1 MRRAIFVYFFI
12 IASMLSVGALGKY
25 ENFKEEYEVERIL
38 NERIAIIN
46 NFLYSEKDE
55 NDTRVLE
62 DLKDSL
68 TKMEAGAQLESDMSL
83 LTHIFYNPTDYE
95 YTTKV
100 KIKKIKTIDI
110 TENSIKMLANLEW
123 TILNNNSNNKIPVA
137 SSFIKDYNI
146 TCTIKNNNI
155 YLTNFKFVE

>member
-12 IASMLSVGALGKY
+12 ITSMLSVGALGRY
-25 ENFKEEYEVERIL
+25 ENFKEQYEVERLL

-46 NFLYSEKDE
+46 NFLYGEKDDKILE
-55 NDTRVLE
+55 NLKK
-62 DLKDSL
+62 DLSKI
-68 TKMEAGAQLESDMSL
+68 ENEAQLDSDISI
-83 LTHIFYNPTDYE
+83 LTHIYNNPTDYE

-100 KIKKIKTIDI
+100 KIKKIKSIEI

-123 TILNNNSNNKIPVA
+123 TILNDDVNKKFPIA

-146 TCTIKNNNI
+146 SCIIKNKNM
-155 YLTNFKFVE
+155 YLTNIKFVE